1 MELNHDV
8 KSFGAMETIRAA
20 YWINLGRTAIVGA
33 MSDLP
38 TASTLLGG
46 AVIAAATL
54 WVARREAQR
63 RGTDS

>member
-1 MELNHDV
+1 
-8 KSFGAMETIRAA
+8 METRRAA
-20 YWINLGRTAIVGA
+20 YWINPWRIAIVGA
-33 MSDLP
+33 MSDLT